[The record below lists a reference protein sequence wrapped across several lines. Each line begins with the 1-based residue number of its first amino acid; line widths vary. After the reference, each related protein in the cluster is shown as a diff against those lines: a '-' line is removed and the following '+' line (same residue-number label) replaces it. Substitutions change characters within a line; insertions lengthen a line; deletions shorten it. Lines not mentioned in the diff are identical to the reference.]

1 MTQYGKSEM
10 KEYIVNNKTVKVNV
24 FESVR
29 DVNDAYF
36 LGYLFGDGGY
46 HQPTHKR
53 NHRIYVSSTD
63 VGIIDD
69 FVEYYQP
76 LTNPVLREANSN
88 LERGIIGRK
97 SYKSFVLSSK
107 FSDSLVKYGVMCVKK
122 DRIFQNIPKKYFRA
136 FLLGLFDADGC
147 VTWGRRKD
155 RNRLWA
161 NFLIT
166 HASLEM
172 LVKVQ
177 RWLVEDFGISTFVS
191 PKGNDEKCFVLK
203 TSDRNSVSKLYTELY
218 SELPFTYSKIKHK
231 HYTDFVNEF
240 SVCHLNGLK

>member
-10 KEYIVNNKTVKVNV
+10 KEYIVNNKAVQVNV
-24 FESVR
+24 FEHIR
-29 DVNDAYF
+29 DINDAYF
-36 LGYLFGDGGY
+36 LGYMFGDGGY

-63 VGIIDD
+63 TKIIDD
-69 FVEYYQP
+69 FATYYQP
-76 LTNPVLREANSN
+76 LTFPQLQEPNSN
-88 LERGIIGRK
+88 LERGIIGK
-97 SYKSFVLSSK
+97 KQYKNLVLSSK
-107 FSDSLVKYGVMCVKK
+107 FSDSLVKFGVMCAKK
-122 DRIFQNIPKKYFRA
+122 ERIFQNVPKKYFMA

-147 VTWGRRKD
+147 VTWGNRKD

-161 NFLIT
+161 NFLIV
-166 HASLEM
+166 HASLDM

-177 RWLVEDFGISTFVS
+177 RWLSEDFGVSTFVS
-191 PKGNDEKCFVLK
+191 PKGNGEKCFVLK
-203 TSDRNSVSKLYTELY
+203 TSDRNSVLKLYKEMY
-218 SELPFTYSKIKHK
+218 ADIPFTYSKIKYK